1 MTHSYK
7 TQSVAVIGPARTG
20 KSSLISMFS
29 ANERE
34 IRRSISGEGLDKTK
48 SLMRLVVHREMI
60 AEESKVHLTINN
72 DFKNLEDTNPELHSR
87 IVEAEEVIK
96 SSASLHE
103 KIKHLVAVEGLKWSL
118 ITEMSDWAK
127 EVISEDVSTL
137 VIYDTE
143 GVGLDNNPY
152 IPIVDNYLLIVSSK
166 NRSELSNCLK
176 TLEDYLISS
185 KVTYLFATVNSEYE
199 DNEEFLDYKREQVDT
214 IMNEIQSKVIN
225 ELIPYEA
232 MEQLDAYRLSSN
244 YIVYPKFKDTI
255 RENGKIVKGVASA
268 VEASKGEFKLERFTK
283 DLKIKLSNPDN
294 LNKKLEE
301 LKSLSDEERNN
312 VIESIKVVLFGGLKY
327 DTDKP
332 INNEPLAL
340 EKIEY
345 LLITD
350 GDEDIPYVQ
359 VAKCITKGRTK
370 TYDYTLLP
378 YTIPEYLKNDAKD
391 VANVLKH
398 QLENMY
404 KNNHN
409 FEAGMLVLIVRDLM
423 AHDQNFDPVQHG
435 HHWDEFPRNL
445 QSIYS
450 RLYTPLLVSE
460 DDNHNYVEKLQM
472 YGIESGSWNYTTS
485 GEYISRIRET
495 VLLANNLYQ
504 TEFFGANNIEE
515 LIRNYAISAYRIAI
529 AIQVFSSQGLSLFEE
544 QKV

>member
-20 KSSLISMFS
+20 KSALISMFS

-48 SLMRLVVHREMI
+48 SLMRLVVHREMV

-72 DFKNLEDTNPELHSR
+72 DFKNLEDTNLELHSR
-87 IVEAEEVIK
+87 ILEAEEVIK

-185 KVTYLFATVNSEYE
+185 KVTYLFATVDAEYE
-199 DNEEFLDYKREQVDT
+199 DTEEFLDYKREQVDM

-244 YIVYPKFKDTI
+244 YIMYPKFKDTI
-255 RENGKIVKGVASA
+255 RENGRIVKGAASA

-301 LKSLSDEERNN
+301 LKSLSDAERDN
-312 VIESIKVVLFGGLKY
+312 VIEAIKVVLFGGLKY
-327 DTDKP
+327 ETDKP
-332 INNEPLAL
+332 INKEPLTL

-345 LLITD
+345 LLITN

-359 VAKCITKGRTK
+359 GAKNINKGRTK

-378 YTIPEYLKNDAKD
+378 YTIPEYLKNDTKD
-391 VANVLKH
+391 VANILKS
-398 QLENMY
+398 QLDKMY

-409 FEAGMLVLIVRDLM
+409 FEAGVLVSILKDLM
-423 AHDQNFDPVQHG
+423 AHDHNFDPVQHG

-460 DDNHNYVEKLQM
+460 DDNHNYVTKLQM
-472 YGIESGSWNYTTS
+472 YGIESGSWDYTTS
-485 GEYISRIRET
+485 GEFVSRIREI

-504 TEFFGANNIEE
+504 TDIFGANNIEE

-529 AIQVFSSQGLSLFEE
+529 ALQVFSSQGINLFEE
-544 QKV
+544 QKA